1 MSEANISKR
10 SEEIPIIQKIKK
22 AVKGKTI
29 IMKRRISHNK
39 AKSEDSH
46 YVDNKE
52 FLRAFIEYNSAYKI
66 AKEKGESPPRIPD
79 YIGRCFIKIAE
90 KFSNHKSFIGY
101 PYKDEMIAD
110 AIENCI
116 MYAYDFDPNRGTNP
130 FAYFTTVVW
139 HAFIRRINKEN
150 KNKYIIYKSH
160 QMKSF
165 LFDQQQEESS
175 IDSKKVFSGPSSS
188 SSFITGTSSGALEST
203 GWSGSRELYDNITAF
218 IEEYERKIK
227 EKKTKKKTKKTAKS
241 RK

>member
-1 MSEANISKR
+1 MSK
-10 SEEIPIIQKIKK
+10 KI
-22 AVKGKTI
+22 TQ
-29 IMKRRISHNK
+29 R

-52 FLRAFIEYNSAYKI
+52 FLKAFIDYNSAYKL
-66 AKEKGESPPRIPD
+66 AKEKGEPAPRIPD

-116 MYAYDFDPNRGTNP
+116 MYAYDFDPSRGTNP

-165 LFDQQQEESS
+165 LFEN
-175 IDSKKVFSGPSSS
+175 DSLMGA
-188 SSFITGTSSGALEST
+188 GHSGADSSM
-203 GWSGSRELYDNITAF
+203 SGIAHQKKEIMDNSSSRELYDNITVF
-218 IEEYERKIK
+218 IEDYERKIK
-227 EKKTKKKTKKTAKS
+227 EKKTKKKPKKTVRSK
-241 RK
+241 K